1 MFMAFVIVPVCT
13 YIILYI
19 KLKYIYKQEGVWRMI
34 NWNFL
39 FLVDND
45 FDYKL
50 RKLIE
55 TILENVFLL
64 NTDTCHNMYDI
75 LMGLREYIEN
85 HLEYEEKIMSTIDYP
100 TRNEHIE
107 KHNELRKELMLIHY
121 ETKDSIEDV
130 NDRLSYVIEWLSLH
144 IVDSD
149 NLFSKYLNNHKIN
162 LDSIKLS

>member
-1 MFMAFVIVPVCT
+1 
-13 YIILYI
+13 
-19 KLKYIYKQEGVWRMI
+19 MI

-64 NTDTCHNMYDI
+64 NADTCHNMCEI
-75 LMGLREYIEN
+75 LIGLREFIEN
-85 HLEYEEKIMSTIDYP
+85 HLEYEEKIMNTVDYP
-100 TRNEHIE
+100 TRDEHIE
-107 KHNELRKELMLIHY
+107 KHNELRKELFQIHS
-121 ETKDSIEDV
+121 ETDNSIEVV

-149 NLFSKYLNNHKIN
+149 NLLSKYLNNHKIN
-162 LDSIKLS
+162 PDKLKIS

>member
-1 MFMAFVIVPVCT
+1 
-13 YIILYI
+13 
-19 KLKYIYKQEGVWRMI
+19 MI

-45 FDYKL
+45 FDFKL

-64 NTDTCHNMYDI
+64 NTDTCHNMCEI
-75 LMGLREYIEN
+75 LRGLREFIEN
-85 HLEYEEKIMSTIDYP
+85 HLEYEEKIMNTVDYP
-100 TRNEHIE
+100 TRDEHIE
-107 KHNELRKELMLIHY
+107 KHNELRKELLQIHS
-121 ETKDSIEDV
+121 ETADSIEVV

-149 NLFSKYLNNHKIN
+149 NLLSKYLNNHKIN
-162 LDSIKLS
+162 PDKLKIS